1 MRFPQGGL
9 FMRKVIQMLSA
20 NLKAKCF
27 LLSAL
32 AVGGAYLVSLGPV
45 YLGNVLDG
53 ITARAAN
60 ITQLV
65 LAFSVLFL
73 LTEAVNIFRRVSV
86 DRVSARF
93 EEELRNSS
101 IRKLLRLPIR
111 DLVASGVSGELTSKI
126 NQAVGGA
133 SQLMKMLP
141 NDVLPAVFTGFF
153 VVLQCFGQAP
163 SVVALMMLGYIVCT
177 LSISLLQIR
186 SQRGIRESIIR
197 QKTKLDGDVSQSIVG
212 IEQIRALGAEDAES
226 NRLSPQTKGIRF
238 TECKHHTIMGSFDTG
253 KHLVKVLFFAGI
265 LLVAVA
271 LVDNASMTAGNALAV
286 VLLFQQ
292 LMKPID
298 EFYRFLDEI
307 SANTIKVD
315 MLQEIMNQASDPAF
329 DIADSSKAFD
339 GKEID
344 ITHYEVFSPDMKKV
358 LSKSDHVVLQMGK
371 STALVAKTG
380 GGKSSLMKGLVRL
393 YPLRGELRLFGV
405 DWAGISQKTLVN
417 LVHYIPQSPFFFAG
431 SLRDNLAYGLLKPP
445 SDGEIIKALAQ
456 SGIDGELARLA
467 DGLPSVLDYT
477 VQENGSNFS
486 GGQLKRLAIARAFL
500 RSPKMYVLDET
511 LANIDEQ
518 TIHAILDHFES
529 HAAAIGA
536 GIVHISHEPVI
547 VGRCDEI
554 VRLEPVP

>member
-1 MRFPQGGL
+1 
-9 FMRKVIQMLSA
+9 MRKVIQMLSA